1 MGSHED
7 RVKLLRSDSERFW
20 QYLQNLSDEAWIG
33 QSACS
38 RWQVRDVVVHLMGNA
53 EGYAGSVSRGLNGDS
68 SPPEGRGPAGA
79 SSAASSADG
88 LAQRV
93 LSQRESMGGRLLP
106 AYQEQDSHL
115 IALLAGLNPQDQDR
129 PCYHPGGIV
138 PAGNFVDL
146 RFKELAMHAWDIQ
159 SRLEADARLIPDS
172 LPSIILL
179 ISKSVASGSLP
190 WAFWPGPGL
199 ASTVRYR
206 FEVAEPVP
214 VNAQIAVE
222 GDKAR
227 LEDSAGESADVT
239 FRCDTET
246 FALLMYGRLAAEPAV
261 AEGRLVVEGDA
272 ELAAQFSHWF
282 KGI

>member
-1 MGSHED
+1 MNRHEE
-7 RVKLLRSDSERFW
+7 RVKLLQSESDRFR
-20 QYLQNLSDEAWIG
+20 QYLTTLSNDAWTR
-33 QSACS
+33 QSACD
-38 RWQVRDVVVHLMGNA
+38 RWQVRDVVTHLMGNA
-53 EGYAGSVSRGLNGDS
+53 EGYAASVSRGLMGDS

-79 SSAASSADG
+79 SNAASSAEG

-93 LSQRESMGGRLLP
+93 ISQRESLGDRLLP
-106 AYQEQDSHL
+106 SLKEQDNHL
-115 IALLAGLNPQDQDR
+115 IGLLTGLNSEDQDK

-146 RFKELAMHAWDIQ
+146 RFKELALHQWDIQ
-159 SRLEADARLIPDS
+159 SRLEPEAHLSPDS
-172 LPSIILL
+172 LPSMIILL
-179 ISKSVASGSLP
+179 SNALASGSVP
-190 WAFWPGPGL
+190 WAFWPSPGL

-214 VNAQIAVE
+214 IKADIAVE

-227 LEDSAGESADVT
+227 LEDSTEGYADVT

-246 FALLMYGRLAAEPAV
+246 FVLLMYGRLAPEPAV
-261 AEGRLVVEGDA
+261 ADGRLAVEGDA
-272 ELAAQFSHWF
+272 DLAAQFSQWF

>member
-1 MGSHED
+1 MVSHED
-7 RVKLLRSDSERFW
+7 RVELLDLESERFR
-20 QYLQNLSDEAWIG
+20 QYLETLSDEAWIR
-33 QSACS
+33 QSACD
-38 RWQVRDVVVHLMGNA
+38 RWQVRDVVAHLMGNA
-53 EGYAGSVSRGLNGDS
+53 EGYAASVSRGLKGDS

-88 LAQRV
+88 LAKRV
-93 LSQRESMGGRLLP
+93 LSQRENLEHRLLP
-106 AYQEQDSHL
+106 AYEERDNIL
-115 IALLAGLNPQDQDR
+115 IALLAGLSPLDQAR

-146 RFKELAMHAWDIQ
+146 RFKELAMHDWDIRSQ
-159 SRLEADARLIPDS
+159 LDQEAHLLPAS

-179 ISKSVASGSLP
+179 ISNSVASGSLP

-206 FEVAEPVP
+206 FDVGAPVP
-214 VNAQIAVE
+214 FNAEIAVE

-227 LEDSAGESADVT
+227 LELSIEGLADVT
-239 FRCDTET
+239 FRCDTGT
-246 FALLMYGRLAAEPAV
+246 FALLMYGRLAPKQAV
-261 AEGRLVVEGDA
+261 AEGWLAVEGNTD
-272 ELAAQFSHWF
+272 LAAQFSQWF

>member
-1 MGSHED
+1 MNSHEG
-7 RVKLLRSDSERFW
+7 RVELLRWESDRFR
-20 QYLQNLSDEAWIG
+20 QYLKTLSGEAWTQ
-33 QSACS
+33 QSACD
-38 RWQVRDVVVHLMGNA
+38 RWQVRDVAAHLMGNA
-53 EGYAGSVSRGLNGDS
+53 EGYAASVSRGLEGDS

-88 LAQRV
+88 LAKRV
-93 LSQRESMGGRLLP
+93 LAQRESLGDGLLP
-106 AYQEQDSHL
+106 AYEERDSHL
-115 IALLAGLNPQDQDR
+115 IALLAGLSPEDQDK

-159 SRLEADARLIPDS
+159 SSLEADAHLLPDS

-179 ISKSVASGSLP
+179 ISRSVASGSLP
-190 WAFWPGPGL
+190 WAFWPGPSL
-199 ASTVRYR
+199 DSIVRYR
-206 FEVAEPVP
+206 FEVAAPVP
-214 VNAQIAVE
+214 IDAQIVVE

-227 LEDSAGESADVT
+227 LEDSPGGPAEVT

-246 FALLMYGRLAAEPAV
+246 FALLMYGRLALEQAV
-261 AEGRLVVEGDA
+261 AGCRLAVEGDPD
-272 ELAAQFSHWF
+272 LAAQFSQWF

>member
-1 MGSHED
+1 MNPHED
-7 RVKLLRSDSERFW
+7 RVKLLQSESDRFR
-20 QYLQNLSDEAWIG
+20 QYLNTLSDDAWTR
-33 QSACS
+33 QSACD
-38 RWQVRDVVVHLMGNA
+38 RWQVRDVVAHLMGNA
-53 EGYAGSVSRGLNGDS
+53 EGYAASVSRGLKGDS

-79 SSAASSADG
+79 SNAASSAEG

-93 LSQRESMGGRLLP
+93 ISQRETLEDRLLP
-106 AYQEQDSHL
+106 AYEEQDCHL
-115 IALLAGLNPQDQDR
+115 IALLAGLSPQDQDK

-146 RFKELAMHAWDIQ
+146 RFKELAMHDWDIR
-159 SRLEADARLIPDS
+159 SRLEADAHLLPDS

-214 VNAQIAVE
+214 IKVGIAVE
-222 GDKAR
+222 GDKAH
-227 LEDSAGESADVT
+227 LEDSAAGSADVT

-246 FALLMYGRLAAEPAV
+246 FALLMYGRLAPEPVV
-261 AEGRLVVEGDA
+261 ADGRLAVEGDA
-272 ELAAQFSHWF
+272 DLAAQFSQWF